1 MVMGRSEVL
10 LVDLIID
17 TPDEL
22 FLARAV
28 NPLTEDYAPHG
39 DVSGIEHAVNEFHAR
54 PSYRS
59 IELRV
64 SLPASEIT
72 PETANRMST
81 GISRWCG
88 AHLRE
93 INEEIRASLWRG
105 RRTLLIAL
113 VALFF
118 LIGLSK
124 ILARYDNIILEIL
137 SEGFS
142 IAGWVALWVPLEILM
157 FSVWRQR
164 LDRKAFVLL
173 SEADVRVTSRG

>member
-1 MVMGRSEVL
+1 MGRSEVL
-10 LVDLIID
+10 LVDIVID

-22 FLARAV
+22 FVPRAV

-39 DVSGIEHAVNEFHAR
+39 DVSGVEYAVNEFYAR

-59 IELRV
+59 MELRV

-72 PETANRMST
+72 PETADRMST
-81 GISRWCG
+81 GISRWCR
-88 AHLRE
+88 ARLRDV
-93 INEEIRASLWRG
+93 NEEIRASLWRG

-124 ILARYDNIILEIL
+124 ILARYDNIVLEIL
-137 SEGFS
+137 SEGLS
-142 IAGWVALWVPLEILM
+142 IAGWVALWFPLEVLM
-157 FSVWRQR
+157 FSVWQHR
-164 LDRKAFVLL
+164 LDRKAYVLL
-173 SEADVRVTSRG
+173 SEGEVQVTSRGQ

>member
-1 MVMGRSEVL
+1 MWRSKVL
-10 LVDLIID
+10 LVDIVID
-17 TPDEL
+17 KPDE
-22 FLARAV
+22 FFVARAV

-39 DVSGIEHAVNEFHAR
+39 DVSGVEHAINEFYAH
-54 PSYRS
+54 PSYTS
-59 IELRV
+59 MELHV

-72 PETANRMST
+72 PETVNRMST
-81 GISRWCG
+81 GISRWCR
-88 AHLRE
+88 AQLRD

-124 ILARYDNIILEIL
+124 ILARYDNIVLEIL

-157 FSVWRQR
+157 FSVWRHR
-164 LDRKAFVLL
+164 LDRKAYVLL
-173 SEADVRVTSRG
+173 SEADVQVTSRG